1 MEARNSLIE
10 LMVARGNTQ
19 ETLREYTRLAETY
32 YNLADLAMARKTY
45 TRAYRFAQQSNIDRV
60 TKVKLMYRM
69 ADIDMQSLDWRNAIH
84 VFEQIRTME
93 PEDSKAR
100 DMIFDLNIRMG
111 QEDQAMSELD
121 NYLNHLITVHRTTEA
136 LEYIN
141 NKIVEN
147 QAQPALYRRLA
158 DLYRLLGRKEE
169 AISQL
174 EMAKEMYI
182 QAGNRKGAIESLMT
196 ILAFNPDN
204 AKVYQRM
211 LIDLQE
217 EDKNNSSLAKE

>member
-1 MEARNSLIE
+1 
-10 LMVARGNTQ
+10 
-19 ETLREYTRLAETY
+19 
-32 YNLADLAMARKTY
+32 
-45 TRAYRFAQQSNIDRV
+45 
-60 TKVKLMYRM
+60 
-69 ADIDMQSLDWRNAIH
+69 
-84 VFEQIRTME
+84 ME
-93 PEDSKAR
+93 PEDIKAR

-111 QEDQAMSELD
+111 QENQAMSELD
-121 NYLNHLITVHRTTEA
+121 NYLNHLISVHRTTEA

-147 QAQPALYRRLA
+147 QTQPTLYRRLA

-174 EMAKEMYI
+174 EMAKEMYV
-182 QAGNRKGAIESLMT
+182 QAGNRKGAIEALMT

-211 LIDLQE
+211 LVDLQE
-217 EDKNNSSLAKE
+217 EEKNNSSLAKE